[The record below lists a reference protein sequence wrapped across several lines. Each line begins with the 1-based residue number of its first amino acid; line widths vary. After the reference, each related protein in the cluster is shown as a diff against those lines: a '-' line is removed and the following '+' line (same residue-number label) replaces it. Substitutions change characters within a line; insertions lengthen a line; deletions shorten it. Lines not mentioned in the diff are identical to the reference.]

1 MKGKVT
7 LIGVPQEGVSKAGK
21 PYKKEMFVVKT
32 DETYPQVAAF
42 TVFNGKCNMP
52 KVGDV
57 VDVSYNVNS
66 RGYNGNYYTELMAW
80 SVKILGAIEANAQ
93 PQPQGKPDDLP
104 F

>member
-7 LIGVPQEGVSKAGK
+7 LIGVPKEGVSESGK

-32 DETYPQVAAF
+32 DEKYPRVAAF

-57 VDVSYNVNS
+57 VEVSYNVNS
-66 RGYNGNYYTELMAW
+66 REHNGNYYTELIAW
-80 SVKILGAIEANAQ
+80 SVRILGAEEVKT
-93 PQPQGKPDDLP
+93 QPQGNPDDLP